1 MKIDVLTLFPE
12 FIESGFSTS
21 ILGRA
26 CENGLLNVNIV
37 NIRDFSKDKNG
48 RVDDYTYGGGAGM
61 LMQAQPVYDAFK
73 SLNLKKANAAEDV
86 AADGITRKQRVIYVT
101 PQGRP
106 FKQSDAISLS
116 KEDEIVFLC
125 GHYEGIDERV
135 LDRIVTDRFS
145 IGDYVLTG
153 GELPALVMIDAISR
167 LIPGVLGNDTSADVE
182 SFYGDLLEYPQYT
195 RPEVWEGERVPAKL
209 LTGNPK
215 DAASFRTAKAEELTK
230 RVRPDLYEKYEL
242 RNKYIK
248 ELLKDKRNNIQLIE
262 ALRRGTGEI
271 IHTDPLIIYMPCD
284 ELILVDTNA
293 VMDVKNFFEI
303 IPDNIHS
310 IVVSKQFGDIL
321 EKQPGIEKSCDVY
334 NYVYTENVHR
344 KIKNKDIRL
353 LDESYADYVGKA
365 YELGGYEYA
374 ISRVRDGVVYGIFEN
389 GEIAGFI
396 GCHGEGSIGML
407 YIDEKYRHKGYA
419 ADLESFMFNRD
430 LELGRIPYGQV
441 VLGNEAS
448 VKLQE
453 KMGVYG
459 GDKVLTWLHL

>member
-26 CENGLLNVNIV
+26 CENGLLNVNTV

-73 SLNLKKANAAEDV
+73 SLKLNKENAAGDV

-101 PQGRP
+101 PQGKP

-116 KEDEIVFLC
+116 KEEEIVFLC

-135 LDRIVTDRFS
+135 LDKIVTDRFS

-153 GELPALVMIDAISR
+153 GELPALVMIDAIAR
-167 LIPGVLGNDTSADVE
+167 LIPGVLGNETSADVE

-195 RPEVWEGERVPAKL
+195 RPEIWEGESVPSEL

-215 DAASFRTAKAEELTK
+215 EVAAFRRSKAEILTK
-230 RVRPDLYEKYEL
+230 KVRPDLYEKYEL

-271 IHTDPLIIYMPCD
+271 IHTGPLIIYMPCD
-284 ELILVDTNA
+284 ELVLVDTSA
-293 VMDVKNFFEI
+293 VMDVKEFFDI

-310 IVVSKQFGDIL
+310 IVVSKEFGDIL
-321 EKQPGIEKSCDVY
+321 KDVPGLEKSCDVY

-353 LDESYADYVGKA
+353 LDEKYADFVGKA

-374 ISRVRDGVVYGIFEN
+374 VSRVRDGVVYGIFEDD
-389 GEIAGFI
+389 EIAGFI
-396 GCHGEGSIGML
+396 GCHAEGSIGML

-419 ADLESFMFNRD
+419 ADLESFMFNKD

-448 VKLQE
+448 IKLQE

-459 GDKVLTWLHL
+459 GDKILTWLHL